1 VKRFEQTHKQS
12 LAFRARPG
20 LAFEGRTHR

>member
-1 VKRFEQTHKQS
+1 VKRFEQTHKEA
-12 LAFRARPG
+12 LAFRAWPG

>member
-1 VKRFEQTHKQS
+1 VKRFEQTHKEA

-20 LAFEGRTHR
+20 FAFEGSAHR